1 MVAEVDLGTV
11 VVAAEVDLGAVAEV
25 DMGTV
30 AAEVEV
36 VEALAGSNV
45 M

>member
-11 VVAAEVDLGAVAEV
+11 VVAEADLGTVEV
-25 DMGTV
+25 EV
-30 AAEVEV
+30 EVEV

-45 M
+45 T

>member
-11 VVAAEVDLGAVAEV
+11 VVAEADLGTVVVAEA
-25 DMGTV
+25 DLGTV
-30 AAEVEV
+30 EVEV

-45 M
+45 T